1 MSVQHIISLI
11 ENIDSFDHDFLNEHE
26 INKKHFQNFSST
38 MELAE
43 KLGYGDMAISYYNF
57 IYLKRVY
64 GCNASSMFYRWNKEI
79 GTEDLANSF
88 ITLSST
94 NIINKIE
101 SQPAWGRKEILSLP
115 HGVEIANTMK
125 EMNKTSLGTK
135 DIIYILFGIKAK
147 VIGFTYYT
155 EFVDMMKLEKT
166 MINKKT
172 AQNLLRTFWE
182 NTKDDYKSNHLLF
195 NTIKSTI
202 INLNS
207 KLKDSNS
214 TQQLRLEFMKEFL
227 INTTEVN

>member
-1 MSVQHIISLI
+1 MTTII
-11 ENIDSFDHDFLNEHE
+11 
-26 INKKHFQNFSST
+26 
-38 MELAE
+38 EL
-43 KLGYGDMAISYYNF
+43 L
-57 IYLKRVY
+57 
-64 GCNASSMFYRWNKEI
+64 
-79 GTEDLANSF
+79 
-88 ITLSST
+88 
-94 NIINKIE
+94 E

-115 HGVEIANTMK
+115 HGVEIADTMK

-147 VIGFTYYT
+147 VIDFTYYT

-172 AQNLLRTFWE
+172 AQNLLRMFWE

-195 NTIKSTI
+195 NAIKSTI

-214 TQQLRLEFMKEFL
+214 TQQLRIEFMKEFL

>member
-1 MSVQHIISLI
+1 MNII
-11 ENIDSFDHDFLNEHE
+11 
-26 INKKHFQNFSST
+26 
-38 MELAE
+38 E
-43 KLGYGDMAISYYNF
+43 KLD
-57 IYLKRVY
+57 
-64 GCNASSMFYRWNKEI
+64 
-79 GTEDLANSF
+79 
-88 ITLSST
+88 
-94 NIINKIE
+94 

-115 HGVEIANTMK
+115 HGIEIANTMK
-125 EMNKTSLGTK
+125 EMGKTSLGTK

-166 MINKKT
+166 MVNKKT
-172 AQNLLRTFWE
+172 AQDLLRTFWE
-182 NTKDDYKSNHLLF
+182 NTRDDYKSNHLLF